1 MAAHLMARTVRHRI
15 LGRHRQFS
23 RNVFTKD
30 QVKTAELQKTPHT
43 PNQIVTEVPHSTE
56 PSIIDVPGP
65 LWYHRLGPV
74 KDFFSWFSRMQRR
87 RPFGT
92 TLATSLT
99 TYLIGDLLAQEI
111 GGEPYDGIRTLRML
125 TIGGL
130 ASIPGY
136 KWYEQSTGRQ
146 VDDASAKAANGLPHR
161 FLFLGTHFNYA
172 SRWASIS
179 VKVLIQQFL
188 FAPIF
193 NTYFFGMQAAL
204 SGHRPSVVIHRVVSA
219 VPESVVSSA
228 KFWPIVTAMNFTL
241 IPAHLRFAFSGVFA
255 VVWQTY
261 LSFLNRREEKTE
273 PAGSLADQARQ
284 RMLEDA
290 PSASVVDIL
299 DGVDSGK
306 SV

>member
-1 MAAHLMARTVRHRI
+1 MARTFRHRI

-30 QVKTAELQKTPHT
+30 QIKTAELQKTPHT

-99 TYLIGDLLAQEI
+99 TYLIGDVLAQEI

-136 KWYEQSTGRQ
+136 KW
-146 VDDASAKAANGLPHR
+146 

-273 PAGSLADQARQ
+273 PTGSLADQARQ

>member
-1 MAAHLMARTVRHRI
+1 L
-15 LGRHRQFS
+15 
-23 RNVFTKD
+23 
-30 QVKTAELQKTPHT
+30 
-43 PNQIVTEVPHSTE
+43 
-56 PSIIDVPGP
+56 
-65 LWYHRLGPV
+65 
-74 KDFFSWFSRMQRR
+74 
-87 RPFGT
+87 GT

-111 GGEPYDGIRTLRML
+111 GGEPYDGVRTLRML

-136 KWYEQSTGRQ
+136 KW
-146 VDDASAKAANGLPHR
+146 

-193 NTYFFGMQAAL
+193 NTYFFGMQAVL
-204 SGHRPSVVIHRVVSA
+204 SGHQPSVVIHRVVSA

-228 KFWPIVTAMNFTL
+228 KFWPIVTALNFTL
-241 IPAHLRFAFSGVFA
+241 IPAHLRFAFSGLFA

-273 PAGSLADQARQ
+273 PTGSLADQARQ

-290 PSASVVDIL
+290 PSASVVDVL

-306 SV
+306 SVS